1 MNTKNFLIPRGR
13 PPMACRMIDVHN
25 FVRKTKKEIEKQ
37 RSLRCNKRAS
47 HSHLRY
53 RCKVTPK
60 GCRAANPDVLFWNQ
74 RIFNQ
79 FEGPTKK
86 DLLYTKNVLNKKLHP
101 PEIQAYY
108 TKARNQR
115 KEHKTLLKKLKKGID
130 KQKRIAKTQQNRQRA
145 LENRQRALD
154 EKTNNQRKE
163 HQTLLKKLKKGRD
176 EQKRLTKTQQNRQ
189 RALENRQRALDE
201 KTNKIK
207 ELKSQVHQ
215 LRTILGKGKKR
226 QQCIGEPNK
235 HFTGNEPSPKGVGYC
250 AGNRQIGE
258 IRIGKD
264 GNLWI
269 VKAISSGIRRWQRY
283 TPPSKLSQT
292 IKRIVNS
299 GNLTSGRLITYNV
312 NSGIGI

>member
-1 MNTKNFLIPRGR
+1 MNTKNLLIPRGR
-13 PPMACRMIDVHN
+13 PPMACRMMDVHN
-25 FVRKTKKEIEKQ
+25 FGRKTKNKIDKQ

-47 HSHLRY
+47 HSYLRY
-53 RCKVTPK
+53 RCKATPQ

-86 DLLYTKNVLNKKLHP
+86 ELLYTKNVLNKKLHP

-115 KEHKTLLKKLKKGID
+115 KEHKTLLKKLKTLQKGVD
-130 KQKRIAKTQQNRQRA
+130 NKKRIQQNRQRA
-145 LENRQRALD
+145 LENRQRAL
-154 EKTNNQRKE
+154 
-163 HQTLLKKLKKGRD
+163 
-176 EQKRLTKTQQNRQ
+176 
-189 RALENRQRALDE
+189 ENRQRLLDE
-201 KTNKIK
+201 KKKKING
-207 ELKSQVHQ
+207 LKSQVHQ
-215 LRTILGKGKKR
+215 LRTILGKGTKR

-299 GNLTSGRLITYNV
+299 GNLTPGRLITYNV

>member
-25 FVRKTKKEIEKQ
+25 FGRKTKKEIEKQ

-130 KQKRIAKTQQNRQRA
+130 KQKR
-145 LENRQRALD
+145 LV
-154 EKTNNQRKE
+154 
-163 HQTLLKKLKKGRD
+163 
-176 EQKRLTKTQQNRQ
+176 KTQQNRQ